1 MKNWTYSFGCG
12 YDHTDI
18 DKSILGGKGYGL
30 TVMSNLG
37 LPVPPG
43 FTIIT
48 DACDTYYKSGK
59 IISKEILD
67 QVIEKIRV
75 LELVTNKTFGA
86 GPLPLLLSIRSGAKI
101 SMPGMMD
108 TILNLGLNDKTTEIL
123 GAATGNL
130 RFAYDSYRRFIEMYA
145 TVVMGIEHYLFEN
158 VLNYTKQQLNIE
170 HDWQLDVKSLNKIIN
185 NYKKIVLQH
194 ASVSLPQ
201 DVFEQLRMAISAVF
215 ESWNGQRAIKYR
227 KLNNIPDTWGTA
239 VNVQSMVFGN
249 MGADSL
255 TGVLFTR
262 NPSDGEKEL
271 FGEFLINA
279 QGEDLVAGVRT
290 PQPITR
296 KLAGDEPSLEEV
308 NLDIFN
314 QLKGLALRLED
325 HFSEMQDI
333 EFTVEKNKLWLLQV
347 RKGKRTAK
355 SSIKIAMD
363 IMKEGK
369 IDHQEVLKRISPLE
383 IEKLLHHTIDDS
395 VKIEVLA
402 KGLPASPGAAS
413 GAVVFSSEE
422 AEELAKRKK
431 VILVRRETSPEDIGG
446 MAAAEGILTTKGG
459 MTSHAAVIARGMG
472 KPCICGAD
480 SIIID
485 ENNNH
490 MLVGQEKIL
499 RGELITING
508 ATGDIIRG
516 ELATV
521 KQKTFPEFLELMQLA
536 DAFKRMSI
544 RANAETTRDAETAID
559 FGANGIGLCRTEHMF
574 FDSIRITAVREM
586 IFATSMEERVAAL
599 SKLVPFQKTDFK
611 TLFERMHDSPVTI
624 RLLDP
629 PLHEF
634 LPATKPDIESFAHQI
649 GLSVAEVE
657 NRIKNLHEINP
668 MLGHRG
674 CRLAITFPEIY
685 AMQAQA
691 IFEAAVEVGNVIP
704 EIMIPL
710 VFDVKEVKILKNLI
724 EEVHQRTTPQLKY
737 LFGVMM
743 ELPRATLQAAE
754 IAKLVDFFSFGTNDL
769 TQTSLGL
776 SRDDVGKFLNKY
788 QEYGIIK
795 GDPFAILDQDGVGE
809 LIKIAV
815 ERGRAANP
823 KIKIGVCGEH
833 GGDPESIKFFEK
845 IGLDYISCSPYRI
858 PVARLAA
865 AKATLDKLG
874 SHK

>member
-37 LPVPPG
+37 FPVPPG

-59 IISKEILD
+59 IIPKEIWD

-170 HDWQLDVKSLNKIIN
+170 HDWQLDAKSLNKIIN

-194 ASVSLPQ
+194 AGVSLPQ

-296 KLAGDEPSLEEV
+296 KLSGDEPSLEEV

-383 IEKLLHHTIDDS
+383 IEKLLHHTIDNS

-499 RGELITING
+499 RG
-508 ATGDIIRG
+508 
-516 ELATV
+516 
-521 KQKTFPEFLELMQLA
+521 
-536 DAFKRMSI
+536 S
-544 RANAETTRDAETAID
+544 
-559 FGANGIGLCRTEHMF
+559 
-574 FDSIRITAVREM
+574 
-586 IFATSMEERVAAL
+586 
-599 SKLVPFQKTDFK
+599 
-611 TLFERMHDSPVTI
+611 
-624 RLLDP
+624 
-629 PLHEF
+629 
-634 LPATKPDIESFAHQI
+634 
-649 GLSVAEVE
+649 
-657 NRIKNLHEINP
+657 
-668 MLGHRG
+668 
-674 CRLAITFPEIY
+674 
-685 AMQAQA
+685 
-691 IFEAAVEVGNVIP
+691 
-704 EIMIPL
+704 
-710 VFDVKEVKILKNLI
+710 
-724 EEVHQRTTPQLKY
+724 
-737 LFGVMM
+737 
-743 ELPRATLQAAE
+743 
-754 IAKLVDFFSFGTNDL
+754 
-769 TQTSLGL
+769 
-776 SRDDVGKFLNKY
+776 
-788 QEYGIIK
+788 
-795 GDPFAILDQDGVGE
+795 
-809 LIKIAV
+809 
-815 ERGRAANP
+815 
-823 KIKIGVCGEH
+823 
-833 GGDPESIKFFEK
+833 
-845 IGLDYISCSPYRI
+845 
-858 PVARLAA
+858 
-865 AKATLDKLG
+865 
-874 SHK
+874 

>member
-37 LPVPPG
+37 FPVPPG

-59 IISKEILD
+59 IIPKEIWD

-170 HDWQLDVKSLNKIIN
+170 HDWQLDAKSLNKIIN

-194 ASVSLPQ
+194 AGVSLPQ

-296 KLAGDEPSLEEV
+296 KLSGDEPSLEEV

-383 IEKLLHHTIDDS
+383 IEKLLHHTIDNS

-536 DAFKRMSI
+536 DTFKRMSI

-599 SKLVPFQKTDFK
+599 SKLMPFQKTDFK
-611 TLFERMHDSPVTI
+611 TLFERMHGSPVTI

-634 LPATKPDIESFAHQI
+634 LPVTKPDIESFAHQI

-710 VFDVKEVKILKNLI
+710 VFDVKEVEILKNLI
-724 EEVHQRTTPQLKY
+724 EEVYQRTAPQLKY

-795 GDPFAILDQDGVGE
+795 GDPFATLDQDGVGE

-845 IGLDYISCSPYRI
+845 IGLDYVSCSPYRI

>member
-1 MKNWTYSFGCG
+1 MKNWIYSFGCG
-12 YDHTDI
+12 HNHSNFN
-18 DKSILGGKGYGL
+18 KSILGSKGYGL
-30 TVMSNLG
+30 AVMSNLG
-37 LPVPPG
+37 FPVPPG
-43 FTIIT
+43 FTLIT
-48 DACDTYYKSGK
+48 DTCDTYYQSGK
-59 IISKEILD
+59 TIPEEIWD
-67 QVIEKIRV
+67 QVVAKIRA
-75 LELVTNKTFGA
+75 LESITGKVFGA
-86 GPLPLLLSIRSGAKI
+86 GPFPLLLSIRSGARI

-108 TILNLGLNDKTTEIL
+108 TILNLGLNDKTTELL
-123 GAATGNL
+123 GAATNNL

-145 TVVMGIEHYLFEN
+145 TVVMDIDHYLLES
-158 VLNYTKQQLNIE
+158 VLNYAKQQMNIE
-170 HDWQLDVKSLNKIIN
+170 YDWQLNVEALNKIIN
-185 NYKKIVLQH
+185 DYKKIVLENTGIG
-194 ASVSLPQ
+194 LPQ
-201 DVFEQLRMAISAVF
+201 NVFEQLRTAICAVF
-215 ESWNGQRAIKYR
+215 KSWNGQRAIKYR
-227 KLNNIPDTWGTA
+227 KLNNIPDHWGTA

-271 FGEFLINA
+271 FGEFLVNA
-279 QGEDLVAGVRT
+279 QGEDLVAGIRT
-290 PQPITR
+290 PQPIT
-296 KLAGDEPSLEEV
+296 KKGKMSMHSDEPSLEEINSEV
-308 NLDIFN
+308 FN
-314 QLKGLALRLED
+314 HLKKLATKLEK

-333 EFTVEKNKLWLLQV
+333 EFTVERNKLWLLQT

-355 SSIKIAMD
+355 ASIKIAID
-363 IMKEGK
+363 IMKEGS
-369 IDHQEVLKRISPLE
+369 IDHKEVLNRIFPLD

-395 VKIEVLA
+395 AKTEILA

-413 GAVVFSSEE
+413 GGVVFSSEE

-459 MTSHAAVIARGMG
+459 ITSHAAVIARGMG

-480 SIIID
+480 AIIID
-485 ENNNH
+485 EKNDY
-490 MLVGQEKIL
+490 MLIGQEKIMA
-499 RGELITING
+499 GELITISG

-516 ELATV
+516 KVATV
-521 KQKTFPEFLELMQLA
+521 KQKEFSEFLELMRLA
-536 DAFKRMSI
+536 DGVKRMSI
-544 RANAETTRDAETAID
+544 RANAETTKDAQTAID

-574 FDSIRITAVREM
+574 FDSIRIAAMREM
-586 IFATSMEERVAAL
+586 VFALSIEERNIAL
-599 SKLVPFQKTDFK
+599 NKLKSFQKNDFK
-611 TLFERMHDSPVTI
+611 SLFEKMRGLPVTI

-634 LPATKPDIESFAHQI
+634 LPVTKHEIESFATQI
-649 GLSVAEVE
+649 GIPVAEIEV
-657 NRIKNLHEINP
+657 RIKNLHEINP

-685 AMQAQA
+685 AMQVQA
-691 IFEAAVEVGNVIP
+691 IFEVATEVGDVTP

-710 VFDVKEVKILKNLI
+710 VFDAKEVEILKNLI
-724 EEVHQRTTPQLKY
+724 EEVHQKTAPQLRY
-737 LFGVMM
+737 LFGVMI
-743 ELPRATLQAAE
+743 ELPRAALQAAE

-776 SRDDVGKFLNKY
+776 SRDDVGKFLGKY

-795 GDPFAILDQDGVGE
+795 SDPFATLDQDGVGE

-815 ERGRAANP
+815 ERGRTANP

-833 GGDPESIKFFEK
+833 GGDPESIEFFEK

-865 AKATLDKLG
+865 AKSALI
-874 SHK
+874 

>member
-37 LPVPPG
+37 FPVPPG

-59 IISKEILD
+59 IIPKEIWD

-170 HDWQLDVKSLNKIIN
+170 HDWQLDAKSLNKIIN

-194 ASVSLPQ
+194 AGVSLPQ

-296 KLAGDEPSLEEV
+296 KLSGDEPSLEEV

-383 IEKLLHHTIDDS
+383 IEKLLHHTIDNS

-536 DAFKRMSI
+536 DTFKRMSI

-599 SKLVPFQKTDFK
+599 SKLMPFQKTDFK
-611 TLFERMHDSPVTI
+611 TLFERMHGSPVTI

-634 LPATKPDIESFAHQI
+634 LPVTKPDIESFAHQI

-685 AMQAQA
+685 A
-691 IFEAAVEVGNVIP
+691 
-704 EIMIPL
+704 
-710 VFDVKEVKILKNLI
+710 
-724 EEVHQRTTPQLKY
+724 
-737 LFGVMM
+737 
-743 ELPRATLQAAE
+743 
-754 IAKLVDFFSFGTNDL
+754 
-769 TQTSLGL
+769 
-776 SRDDVGKFLNKY
+776 
-788 QEYGIIK
+788 
-795 GDPFAILDQDGVGE
+795 
-809 LIKIAV
+809 
-815 ERGRAANP
+815 
-823 KIKIGVCGEH
+823 
-833 GGDPESIKFFEK
+833 
-845 IGLDYISCSPYRI
+845 
-858 PVARLAA
+858 
-865 AKATLDKLG
+865 
-874 SHK
+874 

>member
-37 LPVPPG
+37 FPVPPG

-59 IISKEILD
+59 IIPKEIWD
-67 QVIEKIRV
+67 QVVEKIRV

-170 HDWQLDVKSLNKIIN
+170 HDWQLDAKSLNKIIN

-194 ASVSLPQ
+194 ADVSLPQ

-355 SSIKIAMD
+355 SSIKIAVD

-383 IEKLLHHTIDDS
+383 IEKLLHHTIDNS

-516 ELATV
+516 GLATV

-536 DAFKRMSI
+536 DTFKRMSI
-544 RANAETTRDAETAID
+544 RANAETTREAETAID

-599 SKLVPFQKTDFK
+599 SKLMPFQKTDFK
-611 TLFERMHDSPVTI
+611 TLFERMHGSPVTI

-634 LPATKPDIESFAHQI
+634 LPVTKPDIESFAHQI

-710 VFDVKEVKILKNLI
+710 VFDVKEVEILKNLI
-724 EEVHQRTTPQLKY
+724 EEVCQRTAPQLKY

-795 GDPFAILDQDGVGE
+795 GDPFATLDQDGVGE

-845 IGLDYISCSPYRI
+845 IGLDYVSCSPYRI

>member
-12 YDHTDI
+12 HDHTDI
-18 DKSILGGKGYGL
+18 GKSILGGKGYGL

-37 LPVPPG
+37 FPVPPG
-43 FTIIT
+43 FTIVT

-59 IISKEILD
+59 IIPKEIWD
-67 QVIEKIRV
+67 QVMEKIRF
-75 LELVTNKTFGA
+75 LESVTGKTFGA

-108 TILNLGLNDKTTEIL
+108 TILNLGLNDETTEIL
-123 GAATGNL
+123 GAATDNL

-158 VLNYTKQQLNIE
+158 VLNHTKQQLNIE
-170 HDWQLDVKSLNKIIN
+170 HDWQLETKSLDKTIN
-185 NYKKIVLQH
+185 DYKKIVLQH
-194 ASVSLPQ
+194 AGVALPQ

-227 KLNNIPDTWGTA
+227 KLNNIPDSWGTA

-279 QGEDLVAGVRT
+279 QGEDLVAGIRT
-290 PQPITR
+290 PQPVTR

-314 QLKGLALRLED
+314 QLKGLVLRLED

-333 EFTVEKNKLWLLQV
+333 EFTVEKNKLWLLQT

-355 SSIKIAMD
+355 ASIKIAID

-369 IDHQEVLKRISPLE
+369 INHQEVLDRISPLE
-383 IEKLLHHTIDDS
+383 IEKLLHHTIGDS
-395 VKIEVLA
+395 VKIEVLT

-446 MAAAEGILTTKGG
+446 MAVAEGILTTKGG

-485 ENNNH
+485 EKNNH
-490 MLVGQEKIL
+490 MIVGQERIL
-499 RGELITING
+499 GGELITING
-508 ATGDIIRG
+508 ATGDVIRG
-516 ELATV
+516 EVATV
-521 KQKTFPEFLELMQLA
+521 KQKTFPEFLELMHLA
-536 DAFKRMSI
+536 DVARRMSI
-544 RANAETTRDAETAID
+544 RANAETTKDAETAID

-574 FDSIRITAVREM
+574 FDPIRITAVREM
-586 IFATSMEERVAAL
+586 IFAASKEERVAAL
-599 SKLVPFQKTDFK
+599 SKLMPFQKADFK
-611 TLFERMHDSPVTI
+611 SLFERMYGLPVTI
-624 RLLDP
+624 RLLDL

-634 LPATKPDIESFAHQI
+634 LPVTRPDIESFAHQI

-657 NRIKNLHEINP
+657 IRIKNLHEINP

-691 IFEAAVEVGNVIP
+691 IFEAAIEVCNVIT
-704 EIMIPL
+704 EIMVPL
-710 VFDVKEVKILKNLI
+710 VFDVKEVEILKNLI
-724 EEVHQRTTPQLKY
+724 EEVHQKTAPQLKY
-737 LFGVMM
+737 LFGVMV
-743 ELPRATLQAAE
+743 ELPRAALQAAE

-769 TQTSLGL
+769 TQTSLGF
-776 SRDDVGKFLNKY
+776 SRDDVGKFLNRY

-795 GDPFAILDQDGVGE
+795 GDPFATLDQDGVGE

-845 IGLDYISCSPYRI
+845 IGLDYVSCSPYRI

-865 AKATLDKLG
+865 AKATLGKNYN
-874 SHK
+874 S